1 MMRWSIHPET
11 PQPRLV
17 TQVADVLIRGG
28 VVALPTDASYVF
40 AAVIGDKAAAERIR
54 RLHGV
59 DADHQLSVLCADLSE
74 LGTFAK
80 VSTSAFRLLKTLTPG
95 PYTFVLPA
103 TREVPKRLQEPKKRS
118 IGLRV
123 PAHPVTQ
130 AVLRELGVPLAV
142 ATARLPE
149 QDHPMSEAWDIAET
163 AGHALDGVVDA
174 GACLLDGSTVIDL
187 TDEVPVLVREGV
199 GPIDGLFD

>member
-1 MMRWSIHPET
+1 MIRWSIHPES
-11 PQPRLV
+11 PQQRLVGQV
-17 TQVADVLIRGG
+17 TQVLRQGG

-59 DADHQLSVLCADLSE
+59 DADHQLSVLCANLSE

-80 VSTSAFRLLKTLTPG
+80 VSTSAFRLLKALTPG

-123 PAHPVTQ
+123 PAHRVTQ
-130 AVLRELGVPLAV
+130 AILLDLGRPLAV

-149 QDHPMSEAWDIAET
+149 QAHPMSEAWEIEDA
-163 AGHALDGVVDA
+163 AGHALDGLVDA
-174 GACLLDGSTVIDL
+174 GACLRDGSTIIDL

-199 GPIDGLFD
+199 GPVDGLFD